1 MLAFKGHSSPQ
12 IDIAA
17 TPTITL
23 AKHVRRRYFT
33 TAGGPR
39 THHPMRQVPQAENKY
54 QDGRQGGVCCSKIA
68 GHHQKHKYYQQ
79 TQLLQRHSRE

>member
-12 IDIAA
+12 IDNAA

-39 THHPMRQVPQAENKY
+39 THHPM
-54 QDGRQGGVCCSKIA
+54 
-68 GHHQKHKYYQQ
+68 HKYYQQ
-79 TQLLQRHSRE
+79 TQLLQGHSRECAEQSFYPGTTHAV